1 MNDVAAPPTVLIAY
15 GTRPEAI
22 KLAPLVHELRR
33 IGRVTV
39 RIAVTGQHREMLEPL
54 HALFGVTPDHDLDI
68 LQPRQSLT
76 DIAARSLTGLAA
88 VIDAERPAAV
98 VVQGDTT
105 SAFAGALA
113 AFYARVPVVHVEAGL
128 RTAQRYSPFPEE
140 INRRLTTKL
149 ASLHLAP
156 TTRAHANLLGEGV
169 AGGEVV
175 VTGNTVID
183 ALLTVVTSRAPY
195 AKTSVQERIR
205 GRRTVVVTAHR
216 RESWGAPMARTA
228 RALAR
233 LARAECDIAFVLP
246 MHRNPLVRETLVP
259 ALRDIE
265 NVVLCEPL
273 DYADF
278 ARLLAECVL
287 VVTDSGGV
295 QEEAPSLGIPVLVL
309 RDTSERPEAIEAGV
323 ARLVGTDEDAI
334 VAAVTTLLHNDSAY
348 AAMARAVNPFGDG
361 RAAHRCACAIE
372 ALLGVGTRVP
382 DFVPEPV
389 MREAASVAAVRGVPE
404 LLRPEAAGVVDD
416 PACQPAL
423 VDAAEDLVVD
433 EQYDD
438 IGAVEGGVQSGIE
451 RLAGAVQRDVEAGR
465 KPLR

>member
-1 MNDVAAPPTVLIAY
+1 MVDVTARPTLLLAY

-33 IGRVTV
+33 TGRVGL
-39 RIAVTGQHREMLEPL
+39 RIATTGQHREMLTSV
-54 HALFGVTPDHDLDI
+54 HALFGITPDHDLDI
-68 LQPRQSLT
+68 LAPRQSLS

-88 VIDAERPAAV
+88 VIDAEQPAAV

-113 AFYARVPVVHVEAGL
+113 GCYARVPVVHVEAGL
-128 RTAQRYSPFPEE
+128 RTAHRHSPFPEE
-140 INRRLTTKL
+140 INRRLTAQL

-156 TTRAHANLLGEGV
+156 TARARANLLGEGV
-169 AGGEVV
+169 VAGEVV

-183 ALLTVVTSRAPY
+183 ALLMAVANRAPY
-195 AKTSVQERIR
+195 AETSVQQRVR

-233 LARAECDIAFVLP
+233 LARAEPDVAFVLP
-246 MHRNPLVRETLVP
+246 MHRNPLVRDTLVP
-259 ALRDIE
+259 RLGAIE

-278 ARLLAECVL
+278 ARLLAECAL

-295 QEEAPSLGIPVLVL
+295 QEEAPSLGRPVLVL

-334 VAAVTTLLHNDSAY
+334 VEAVTTLLHDADAY

-361 RAAHRCACAIE
+361 RAAQRCARAIE
-372 ALLGVGTRVP
+372 ALLGVGQRVP
-382 DFVPEPV
+382 DFAPEP
-389 MREAASVAAVRGVPE
+389 SP
-404 LLRPEAAGVVDD
+404 LSPKAAGVVYD
-416 PACQPAL
+416 PTGEPAL
-423 VDAAEDLVVD
+423 LHAAEDLVID
-433 EQYDD
+433 EQRDD
-438 IGAVEGGVQSGIE
+438 VGVLQRGVQSGVE
-451 RLAGAVQRDVEAGR
+451 SLVGAVQRDGGAGR
-465 KPLR
+465 EPLR